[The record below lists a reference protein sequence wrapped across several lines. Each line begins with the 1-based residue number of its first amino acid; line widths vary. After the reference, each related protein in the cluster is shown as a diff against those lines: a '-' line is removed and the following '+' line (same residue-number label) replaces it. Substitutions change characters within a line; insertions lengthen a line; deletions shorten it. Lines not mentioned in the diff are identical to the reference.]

1 MQEISFWSFITFA
14 LAHLTVI
21 LCNLGALRKES
32 GSAIQIVF
40 RLAKRGGFWGWAY
53 SGTFILMLISG
64 LAMNLLPLSRP

>member
-21 LCNLGALRKES
+21 LCNLEALRKES
-32 GSAIQIVF
+32 GSAIQFVF

-53 SGTFILMLISG
+53 SGTFALMLISA
-64 LAMNLLPLSRP
+64 LAMNLLPISRP